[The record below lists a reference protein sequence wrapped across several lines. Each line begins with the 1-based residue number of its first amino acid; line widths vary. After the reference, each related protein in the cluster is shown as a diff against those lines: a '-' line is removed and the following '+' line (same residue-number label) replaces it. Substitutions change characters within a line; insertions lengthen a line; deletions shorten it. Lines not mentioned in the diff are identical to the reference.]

1 MSGRPKQTKA
11 AQKVKLAALEYSQH
25 TTPTRNQITGVFISL
40 ASTKAW
46 IIKRTKEVHLMN
58 VCPA

>member
-11 AQKVKLAALEYSQH
+11 AQKVAALEYSQH
-25 TTPTRNQITGVFISL
+25 TTPTRNQITGVL
-40 ASTKAW
+40 TTLGTTKSW
-46 IIKRTKEVHLMN
+46 ITKRAKEVHPMN